1 MKAKKFVF
9 SAATAACLAAGA
21 LAPVASAQSLSV
33 EYGTVTNVR
42 AATNASNTARNTGAV
57 VGGLVGYRTG
67 RNQSGSNRALRTVG
81 GAAVGG
87 AIGNNVGN
95 NSPNRQT
102 NEFSISLVG
111 GGTATVFSDQSGVR
125 VGDCVSVER
134 GSSGNMRRVGSVFCE
149 PGSNATQFAPQHRA
163 EAQAC
168 QDAREALRTAP
179 DAEIDRA
186 ITRVRAA
193 CDD

>member
-1 MKAKKFVF
+1 MKHAKI
-9 SAATAACLAAGA
+9 ALAIIAACMIA
-21 LAPVASAQSLSV
+21 APVSAQSLSV
-33 EYGTVTNVR
+33 EYGTVTSVR
-42 AATNASNTARNTGAV
+42 AATNTSNTARNTGAV

-81 GAAVGG
+81 GAAAGG

-102 NEFSISLVG
+102 NEFSVRLVN
-111 GGTATVFSDQSGVR
+111 GGTATVITDQTGVR

-149 PGSNATQFAPQHRA
+149 QGSNATQFAPTHRT

-168 QDAREALRTAP
+168 QDAKAALRNAS
-179 DAEIDRA
+179 DAEFDRA
-186 ITRVRAA
+186 LTRVRAA

>member
-1 MKAKKFVF
+1 MKHISFCLAI
-9 SAATAACLAAGA
+9 AITAAFSTA
-21 LAPVASAQSLSV
+21 ASAQSLSV
-33 EYGTVTNVR
+33 EYGTVTSVR
-42 AATNASNTARNTGAV
+42 AATNTSNTARNTGAV

-67 RNQSGSNRALRTVG
+67 RNQSGSNRALRTVA
-81 GAAVGG
+81 GATAGG

-102 NEFSISLVG
+102 NEFSVRLVN
-111 GGTATVFSDQSGVR
+111 GGTATVISDQTGVR
-125 VGDCVSVER
+125 AGDCVSVER

-149 PGSNATQFAPQHRA
+149 PGSNAAQMAPENRV

-168 QDAREALRTAP
+168 QDARSALRTAS
-179 DAEIDRA
+179 DADFDRA
-186 ITRVRAA
+186 LTRVRAA

>member
-1 MKAKKFVF
+1 MKPIKFCL
-9 SAATAACLAAGA
+9 AIAITAACTLALPAG
-21 LAPVASAQSLSV
+21 AQSLSV
-33 EYGTVTNVR
+33 EYGTVTSVR
-42 AATNASNTARNTGAV
+42 AATNTSNTARNTGAV

-81 GAAVGG
+81 GAAAGG

-102 NEFSISLVG
+102 NEFSVRLVN
-111 GGTATVFSDQSGVR
+111 GGTATVISDQPGVR
-125 VGDCVSVER
+125 AGDCVSVER

-149 PGSNATQFAPQHRA
+149 PGSNASQLAPQHRT

-168 QDAREALRTAP
+168 QDARSALRTAS
-179 DAEIDRA
+179 DADFDRA
-186 ITRVRAA
+186 LTRVRAA

>member
-1 MKAKKFVF
+1 MQHAKFIL
-9 SAATAACLAAGA
+9 AIAITAACAFTL
-21 LAPVASAQSLSV
+21 PASAQSLSV
-33 EYGTVTNVR
+33 EYGTVTSVR
-42 AATNASNTARNTGAV
+42 AASAPSNTARNTGAV
-57 VGGLVGYRTG
+57 VGGLIGYRTG

-81 GAAVGG
+81 GAAAGG
-87 AIGNNVGN
+87 AIGNNAGN
-95 NSPNRQT
+95 NSANRQT
-102 NEFSISLVG
+102 NEFSIQLVG
-111 GGTATVFSDQSGVR
+111 GGTANVFSDQSGVR

-149 PGSNATQFAPQHRA
+149 QGSNATQFAPTHRA

-179 DAEIDRA
+179 DAQIDRA